1 MTVFFSGCYRDFSG
15 KPSTTR
21 LRFALDDIIKSRI
34 FRREQHRKH
43 FIFKKSE
50 LPEEDYK
57 DYQGSLVTH
66 RDKLI
71 ELPAEALRLVKQ
83 IVFRSNSSSTFSES

>member
-57 DYQGSLVTH
+57 DYQGSLVTP

>member
-34 FRREQHRKH
+34 FRRVLHRKP
-43 FIFKKSE
+43 FIFKGYE

-83 IVFRSNSSSTFSES
+83 IVFRSNSSSTFGKS

>member
-21 LRFALDDIIKSRI
+21 LRCALDDIIKSRI